1 MNYPFA
7 NLVFEGGGVK
17 GLAYAGTLKS
27 LEERGVINGV
37 RRCGGVSAG
46 AIFATLFALGYT
58 AAELEKAVMETDFKK
73 FLDDERNLTAEA
85 LDVARLISR
94 YGWYSGEYFHHW
106 MGGLISRKLGSRKA
120 TFCDLAAR
128 AKSRD
133 SRNMRELYVC
143 CTNLNTGYGEV
154 YSCENTPGVIIADA
168 VRASMSIPL
177 LFASTHNE
185 RRDVMVDGGVVNN
198 YPVKLFDRIKYIADE
213 DCGSMAVETDYY
225 QAENEEFLKR
235 YPKASPYVYNKQ
247 TLGFHLDNPD
257 KIGVYRDGRQE
268 RVLEIRNLLEF
279 SRALTRALMNNFG
292 NKHLHSDDWSRTVY
306 IDTLGVP
313 VTNFHLDD
321 KDKLA
326 LMESGRKGADAY
338 LDWFDNSNNMPRNCP
353 MRGIKE

>member
-1 MNYPFA
+1 MEYPFI

-17 GLAYAGTLKS
+17 GLAYAGVLKT
-27 LEERGVINGV
+27 LEERGVIEGV

-73 FLDDERNLTAEA
+73 FLDDEKSLSAEA
-85 LDVARLISR
+85 LDIARLIGKF
-94 YGWYSGEYFHHW
+94 GWYSGEYFHNW
-106 MGGLISRKLGSRKA
+106 ISVLISRKLGSRKA
-120 TFCDLAAR
+120 TFCDLASR
-128 AKSRD
+128 AKLRD
-133 SRNMRELYVC
+133 RRNMRELYVC

-198 YPVKLFDRIKYIADE
+198 YPVKLFDRYKYIDDS

-225 QAENEEFLKR
+225 KQENEDFLKQ
-235 YPKASPYVYNKQ
+235 YPNASPYVYNKQ

-257 KIGVYRDGRQE
+257 KIGVYRDSRQE
-268 RVLEIRNLLEF
+268 RVLEVRNLLEF
-279 SRALTRALMNNFG
+279 SRALTRALMNSLG
-292 NKHLHSDDWSRTVY
+292 NKHLHSDDWARTVY

-313 VTNFHLDD
+313 VTDFHLND
-321 KDKLA
+321 KQKRGLID
-326 LMESGRKGADAY
+326 SGRRGAENY
-338 LDWFDNSNNMPRNCP
+338 FDWFENSDNMPRNCP
-353 MRGIKE
+353 MRGIK